1 MNKNEL
7 IENIAAKLAVPR
19 SEAEKILNTFV
30 DIITESLRKD
40 QEVTITG
47 FGQFSVSKR
56 APREGVNPQNP
67 SQRIQIGA
75 VRTPKFRAGKSL
87 KEAVRE
93 GQDSKE

>member
-7 IENIAAKLAVPR
+7 IENLAAKLSVPR

-40 QEVTITG
+40 EEVTITG

-67 SQRIQIGA
+67 KQRIQIGA
-75 VRTPKFRAGKSL
+75 VRTPKFRAGKAL

-93 GQDSKE
+93 GQDQTS

>member
-1 MNKNEL
+1 MNKNQL
-7 IENIAAKLAVPR
+7 IENLAAKLGTPR

-30 DIITESLRKD
+30 DIITESLKRD
-40 QEVTITG
+40 EEINITG

-67 SQRIQIGA
+67 TERIQIGA

-87 KEAVRE
+87 KDAVRE
-93 GQDSKE
+93 GSDLVE